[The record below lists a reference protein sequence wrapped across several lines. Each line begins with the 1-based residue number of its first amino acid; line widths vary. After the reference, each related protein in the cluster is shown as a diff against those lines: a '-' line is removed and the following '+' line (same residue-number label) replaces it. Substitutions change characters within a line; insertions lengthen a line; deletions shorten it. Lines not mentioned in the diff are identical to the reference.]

1 MDFLP
6 LKNSMQWNVIESLGL
21 SQSVIVE
28 TGPEGSSIKHAIPQ
42 YDIKALSLLFVKYM
56 TKLLWYSTVDIG
68 CVRLQL
74 CSYTIQ
80 LSKVGDDVVVVYMD
94 AANNPL
100 FTIDKSKRDLFLS
113 IGSLADS
120 GIFD

>member
-1 MDFLP
+1 
-6 LKNSMQWNVIESLGL
+6 MQWNVLESLGL
-21 SQSVIVE
+21 SQSVDLRSVE

-56 TKLLWYSTVDIG
+56 TKLLRYSTVDIG